1 MIFFLFIYNE
11 TPFDKACSNDLINI
25 IEYLIDIIK
34 EKEIIYKG
42 IYILIHQ
49 YHFETIKLLFNKN
62 KISLDFEYNDSN
74 PLIESLKL
82 GCFDL
87 THFILLNKINLNLL
101 LTKIEDFIKDS
112 CLMILEFI
120 FDNIFPIDIPINSKN
135 QTILHISIIK
145 KRLKIIDF
153 LIKKGANINITD
165 IYNKKPFDYQ
175 S

>member
-1 MIFFLFIYNE
+1 
-11 TPFDKACSNDLINI
+11 
-25 IEYLIDIIK
+25 
-34 EKEIIYKG
+34 
-42 IYILIHQ
+42 
-49 YHFETIKLLFNKN
+49 
-62 KISLDFEYNDSN
+62 
-74 PLIESLKL
+74 
-82 GCFDL
+82 
-87 THFILLNKINLNLL
+87 
-101 LTKIEDFIKDS
+101 
-112 CLMILEFI
+112 MILEFI

>member
-62 KISLDFEYNDSN
+62 KISLDFEY
-74 PLIESLKL
+74 
-82 GCFDL
+82 
-87 THFILLNKINLNLL
+87 
-101 LTKIEDFIKDS
+101 KD
-112 CLMILEFI
+112 
-120 FDNIFPIDIPINSKN
+120 
-135 QTILHISIIK
+135 
-145 KRLKIIDF
+145 
-153 LIKKGANINITD
+153 
-165 IYNKKPFDYQ
+165 
-175 S
+175 